1 MMAPSDE
8 SIDRNGTI
16 VPDPAESLDFEP
28 VVRPPP
34 KWMGNVKLFLGLALL
49 TVTGGVIVWYFFGDR
64 LSGGGEAGIP
74 VVRAEEGPVRV
85 RPENPGGMNVPDRD
99 KLIYDRMQGM
109 DVKPPVERLLPPP
122 EAPLP
127 PPEAPLPPPKVPLPA
142 PKAGMEATA
151 EAGQRQP
158 AASRAVAKAKKPTP
172 PAPAVPTIEEVLAV
186 KPPSP
191 PPLVPAGGKKAKPVI
206 EAKPAA
212 SSAPAKP
219 AGSVQPKAIFQV
231 QLAAVRTMKR
241 AQQEWS
247 RLRKNHS
254 DLLGKFE
261 LSVIKADLGPGKG
274 LFYRL
279 RAGPLASKAA
289 ARDLC
294 AKLAKR
300 KVGCLI
306 ARAEK

>member
-49 TVTGGVIVWYFFGDR
+49 TVTGVGIVWYFFGDR

-74 VVRAEEGPVRV
+74 VVRAEEGPVKV

-127 PPEAPLPPPKVPLPA
+127 PPKVPLPL

-158 AASRAVAKAKKPTP
+158 AASRAAASRAVAKAKKSSP

-186 KPPSP
+186 KPPPSP
-191 PPLVPAGGKKAKPVI
+191 PLLPAGDKKAKPVI
-206 EAKPAA
+206 ETKPAA
-212 SSAPAKP
+212 SSALAKP
-219 AGSVQPKAIFQV
+219 AGPVRPKAIFRV

-241 AQQEWS
+241 AQREWS

-254 DLLGKFE
+254 DLLGKLE

-289 ARDLC
+289 ARNLC

>member
-1 MMAPSDE
+1 MMTPSDE
-8 SIDRNGTI
+8 SIDRNETI
-16 VPDPAESLDFEP
+16 VPDPAEAMDFEP

-34 KWMGNVKLFLGLALL
+34 KRMGKVKLFFVLVLL
-49 TVTGGVIVWYFFGDR
+49 TVTGGGIVWYFFGDR
-64 LSGGGEAGIP
+64 LYGGGEGGIP
-74 VVRAEEGPVRV
+74 LVRAEEGPVKV

-109 DVKPPVERLLPPP
+109 DAKPPVERLLPPP

-127 PPEAPLPPPKVPLPA
+127 PP
-142 PKAGMEATA
+142 KAGMEATT

-158 AASRAVAKAKKPTP
+158 AASRAAAKAKKPSP

-191 PPLVPAGGKKAKPVI
+191 PPLVPGGGEKAKPEI
-206 EAKPAA
+206 KAKPAA
-212 SSAPAKP
+212 SPASAEP
-219 AGSVQPKAIFQV
+219 AGSVEPKAVFRV
-231 QLAAVRTMKR
+231 QLAAVRTMER
-241 AQQEWS
+241 AQREWT
-247 RLRKNHS
+247 RLRKEHS
-254 DLLGKFE
+254 DLLEKFE
-261 LSVIKADLGPGKG
+261 LSVTKADLGPGKG

-306 ARAEK
+306 AQPEE

>member
-16 VPDPAESLDFEP
+16 VPDPAETLDFEP

-49 TVTGGVIVWYFFGDR
+49 TVTGGGIVWYFFGDR
-64 LSGGGEAGIP
+64 LSGGGEAGVP
-74 VVRAEEGPVRV
+74 VVRAEEGPVKV

-127 PPEAPLPPPKVPLPA
+127 PPKVPLSP

-158 AASRAVAKAKKPTP
+158 AASRAAASRAVAKAKKSSP

-186 KPPSP
+186 KPP
-191 PPLVPAGGKKAKPVI
+191 PPLPPLLPTGGKKAKPVI

-212 SSAPAKP
+212 SSAAAKP
-219 AGSVQPKAIFQV
+219 AGPVQPKAIFRV
-231 QLAAVRTMKR
+231 QLAAVRTMRR

-261 LSVIKADLGPGKG
+261 LSVTKADLGPGKG

>member
-1 MMAPSDE
+1 MMTPSDE
-8 SIDRNGTI
+8 SVDRNGTI
-16 VPDPAESLDFEP
+16 IPDPAEALDFEP

-34 KWMGNVKLFLGLALL
+34 KRMGNVKLFLGLSLL
-49 TVTGGVIVWYFFGDR
+49 TVTVGGVVWYFFG
-64 LSGGGEAGIP
+64 GGFLGGTDAGIHL
-74 VVRAEEGPVRV
+74 VRAEEGPVKV

-122 EAPLP
+122 EP
-127 PPEAPLPPPKVPLPA
+127 PLPPPKAGVQSA
-142 PKAGMEATA
+142 AKAG
-151 EAGQRQP
+151 QHRP
-158 AASRAVAKAKKPTP
+158 AVSGVVAKAKKPPSPT
-172 PAPAVPTIEEVLAV
+172 PAVPTTEDVLAV
-186 KPPSP
+186 KPPP
-191 PPLVPAGGKKAKPVI
+191 PPLLPGGGESAKPAAKAKPVAKVTS
-206 EAKPAA
+206 AKPVA
-212 SSAPAKP
+212 
-219 AGSVQPKAIFQV
+219 SVQPKAIFRI

-247 RLRKNHS
+247 RLRKKHS
-254 DLLGKFE
+254 DLLERLK
-261 LSVIKADLGPGKG
+261 LSVTKADLGIGKG

-279 RAGPLASKAA
+279 RAGPLASEAD

-306 ARAEK
+306 ARPEE